1 MAFKKV
7 EALRPSLRFDVV
19 QAEQQQLRTTVYQ
32 NGAQHVQPTATS
44 IQNIQNTNHCSLE
57 KSKDLRGSFAR
68 ASAISLAS
76 NSASK
81 RRRAGLG
88 GSTARLPA
96 AEVSLEPCL
105 QPPLQRRD
113 SVCSGTKLLLLHELG
128 PSNCHKS
135 GSSARIH
142 RWRCL
147 RAAAKGPWCNWHFCT
162 SPTRWGCAMSLDRAH
177 PRRWRDGALVRAP
190 QREPQ
195 ARAAQHHVSDAS
207 VQEPQAS
214 ADQRHVSGAT
224 VRAYS

>member
-1 MAFKKV
+1 MLRRAVSQLERWRPCAEQVAEQHVSEENHEVWKMAFKKV

-96 AEVSLEPCL
+96 AEVSLEPSL
-105 QPPLQRRD
+105 QPPLQRWD

-128 PSNCHKS
+128 PSNCRK
-135 GSSARIH
+135 
-142 RWRCL
+142 
-147 RAAAKGPWCNWHFCT
+147 
-162 SPTRWGCAMSLDRAH
+162 
-177 PRRWRDGALVRAP
+177 
-190 QREPQ
+190 
-195 ARAAQHHVSDAS
+195 
-207 VQEPQAS
+207 
-214 ADQRHVSGAT
+214 
-224 VRAYS
+224 

>member
-32 NGAQHVQPTATS
+32 SGAQHVQPTATS

-142 RWRCL
+142 RWRC
-147 RAAAKGPWCNWHFCT
+147 NWHFCT

-190 QREPQ
+190 RREPI
-195 ARAAQHHVSDAS
+195 AWAAQHRVSDAS
-207 VQEPQAS
+207 VQTPTRWGCAMS
-214 ADQRHVSGAT
+214 LD
-224 VRAYS
+224 RAHPRR